1 MTVGVVLVST
11 TLYVSPT
18 QSIPLMAASLTY
30 CSFVY
35 RNPYSDI
42 TPKRVMV
49 QHMHREFVL
58 PNGTITTQDAG
69 LWINT
74 MDFRGVAPL
83 KPFLKATQ
91 WGNASLFAPPP
102 TLTDTFDI
110 YGDVPYGL
118 PVRDFVPERLS
129 WYLLTAPPVF
139 SESEPQPHLEV
150 LSSTYDTSTNRRT
163 VHLRFTGPAHLDLFI
178 DATKTTLTSWCGQ
191 TPFSLLPNSS
201 C

>member
-1 MTVGVVLVST
+1 
-11 TLYVSPT
+11 
-18 QSIPLMAASLTY
+18 
-30 CSFVY
+30 
-35 RNPYSDI
+35 
-42 TPKRVMV
+42 
-49 QHMHREFVL
+49 
-58 PNGTITTQDAG
+58 
-69 LWINT
+69 